1 MVAPSMDRGAAAS
14 GVQSFA
20 GLDNMYVS
28 QTRKGCIK
36 ECFGCEQNSEFNIYK
51 GTQQQVVKGGEH
63 MYALEQASCPCRF
76 FCKAQRTSTM
86 TVTGGSGAGGPAIMS
101 YDRPFRCMPS
111 PCKCC
116 CFQEMTFKDETGQS
130 IGKVKED
137 FTWCVPHFTT
147 YKDDAET
154 QPEFQIQMPTCCGG
168 MCIDVCAEGLCNCR
182 IPFYVYPAGELQRGS
197 ELAGSTP
204 EPNEK
209 KGTGGMRY
217 AQITKVWGGMASEMF
232 TDADKFELEFPKGI
246 DAAAKAR
253 LLGSVFFLNMNFFE
267 AQKDQNAG

>member
-1 MVAPSMDRGAAAS
+1 MSRTPRRDRPRGHDRARARVAISDGAREGPDSSRAC
-14 GVQSFA
+14 
-20 GLDNMYVS
+20 
-28 QTRKGCIK
+28 TRAPRDGRLWPVLCVPLACARLSI
-36 ECFGCEQNSEFNIYK
+36 GGSRAQFNIYK

-137 FTWCVPHFTT
+137 FTWCAPL
-147 YKDDAET
+147 
-154 QPEFQIQMPTCCGG
+154 PPRPQIWQ
-168 MCIDVCAEGLCNCR
+168 
-182 IPFYVYPAGELQRGS
+182 GELVCVWVSWSPPVPLPSLAVLLRGS
-197 ELAGSTP
+197 GQGLA
-204 EPNEK
+204 
-209 KGTGGMRY
+209 RQ
-217 AQITKVWGGMASEMF
+217 A
-232 TDADKFELEFPKGI
+232 
-246 DAAAKAR
+246 
-253 LLGSVFFLNMNFFE
+253 
-267 AQKDQNAG
+267 